1 MSELGELEKRIAEAL
16 ERIRTGVEGLSAAPA
31 EDVVSAAE
39 ADALAEQLSL
49 VTADLAEAT
58 DALAA
63 ERTKISGQAAQ
74 ITEQSGQI
82 GALNAQING
91 LRSDAARHAAQD
103 DEMDAAQ
110 AELRT
115 VRASVQELQT
125 ANAELRRSALSGVTN
140 PELINRSLAAD
151 LEAVQAARLSELRDL
166 DAVLR
171 VLTPV
176 LEEPSNA

>member
-16 ERIRTGVEGLSAAPA
+16 TRIRAGVEGMSATPT

-63 ERTKISGQAAQ
+63 ERAKIGGQASQ
-74 ITEQSGQI
+74 IE
-82 GALNAQING
+82 ALSTQVTG
-91 LRSDAARHAAQD
+91 LKADLARASSQTD
-103 DEMDAAQ
+103 DLDAAQ

-115 VRASVQELQT
+115 LRASVQELQT
-125 ANAELRRSALSGVTN
+125 ANAELRRSALSGVTS
-140 PELINRSLAAD
+140 PDLINRSLAAD

-171 VLTPV
+171 VLSPV
-176 LEEPSNA
+176 LEEASNA

>member
-1 MSELGELEKRIAEAL
+1 LNGKIKGLGSV
-16 ERIRTGVEGLSAAPA
+16 G
-31 EDVVSAAE
+31 
-39 ADALAEQLSL
+39 
-49 VTADLAEAT
+49 
-58 DALAA
+58 
-63 ERTKISGQAAQ
+63 
-74 ITEQSGQI
+74 
-82 GALNAQING
+82 
-91 LRSDAARHAAQD
+91 ARHAAQD

>member
-16 ERIRTGVEGLSAAPA
+16 TRIRAGVEGLSAAPT

-63 ERTKISGQAAQ
+63 ERAKISGQASQIATLSAQ
-74 ITEQSGQI
+74 IEAQTTQI
-82 GALNAQING
+82 TSLKADLERASAQTG
-91 LRSDAARHAAQD
+91 DL
-103 DEMDAAQ
+103 DAAQ

-115 VRASVQELQT
+115 LRASVQELQT

-140 PELINRSLAAD
+140 PDLINRSLAAD

-176 LEEPSNA
+176 LEETSNA